1 VKRKPEP
8 ETERLDDA
16 ARAGWLYYIA
26 GNTQDEIAR
35 KLGVSRQSAQRL
47 VSLAI
52 SEKLIKVRLDHPL
65 ANCLELAKR
74 LRDRFELNMVEVVP
88 ADPQSTSNT
97 LGIVGAAAAELE
109 RCLDS
114 QHPVI
119 AAVGTGRTLRAMA
132 EQVSPMDCPQHKI
145 VAIVGNIAPDGSA
158 TIFDVAS
165 RIGDRVRAPYYPMPL
180 PLMATTVPE
189 RNLLLSQKSIR
200 NIADLAEQADITFV
214 GIGTV
219 DAEAAVLRDGFMRPE
234 EVRSLVRSGAVGE
247 ITGWAFDGNG
257 DLIEGL
263 TNDRVLSVP
272 LQKPAKGRVIGV
284 SMALSRLKAIR
295 GALKGRLVNGLI
307 TNETM
312 AAALLEK

>member
-26 GNTQDEIAR
+26 GNTQDEIAK

-65 ANCLELAKR
+65 ANCLELANR
-74 LRDRFELNMVEVVP
+74 LRDRFELTMVEVVP
-88 ADPQSTSNT
+88 TDPQSNSNT
-97 LGIVGAAAAELE
+97 LGIVEAAAAELE

-219 DAEAAVLRDGFMRPE
+219 DADAAVLRDGFMRPE

-247 ITGWAFDGNG
+247 IVGWAFDNNG
-257 DLIEGL
+257 DLIDGL

-272 LQKPAKGRVIGV
+272 LQKPAKRRVIGV
-284 SMALSRLKAIR
+284 SMAPQRQKAIR

-307 TNETM
+307 TNESM
-312 AAALLEK
+312 ATSLLQN